1 MLKVYKR
8 YFLFY
13 NVGIFLKELIYRFRE
28 RGAQVDSRIIS
39 ALDIHC
45 LLREGCQTELFK
57 RILFLLN
64 SLRDIVAGVKIG
76 LPTILTLGEEGIY
89 RLLREYDWDYF
100 FIADTKIAD
109 IGHIG
114 GIIVEHLSEMGF
126 DAVIIH
132 SVIGF
137 EEGLNSVVEKARERN
152 IGVFSLPAM
161 SHPGAEEILN
171 KCFRD
176 NVDVSLK
183 ADVDGFVLPATKPY
197 YIKAVR
203 DMGYEGLIISPGVGV
218 QGAEP
223 GKALAAGADYEIIGR
238 SIYASEDPISSAK
251 YFHKLLRW

>member
-1 MLKVYKR
+1 MREFIHK
-8 YFLFY
+8 
-13 NVGIFLKELIYRFRE
+13 FRE
-28 RGAQVDSRIIS
+28 RGAQVNSRIIL

-57 RILFLLN
+57 RALFLLN
-64 SLRDIVAGVKIG
+64 SLRDVIAGIKIG

-89 RLLREYDWDYF
+89 RLLREYNWDYF

-114 GIIVEHLSEMGF
+114 GLIVEHLSEMGF
-126 DAVIIH
+126 NAVIIH

-137 EEGLNSVVEKARERN
+137 EDGLNTIVKKARERD

-171 KCFRD
+171 KCFKD
-176 NVDVSLK
+176 NVEASLK

-218 QGAEP
+218 QGAKP
-223 GKALAAGADYEIIGR
+223 GTALAAGADYEIIGR

-251 YFHKLLRW
+251 YFHRFLRW